1 MMKYSEVNEVKPS
14 TLDGLVGQAGV
25 VEQVRVA
32 LEAARADDR
41 PFDHALMVG
50 PAGVG
55 KTTLAHCVAREM
67 GSALHEVLGQAL
79 ETASDTNFFLLGA
92 KDRDV
97 LLIDEAALTPPD
109 QQHAL
114 LLALDGRKIVL
125 GGGRCGRSPQSIPLA
140 NFTLILATTHEH
152 SIIGPLADR
161 LKLICRF
168 QFYSHREIVE
178 LLRQRCTALGWPVE
192 DGVLPQIA
200 QRSRG
205 VPRLALRLAQ
215 AAWRVARSE
224 GEARITDEYLKR
236 ACLLE
241 GIDHLGLG
249 PVEQEYLRVVGQGTN
264 RLNMIASRLGLP
276 ARTISEV
283 VESFLI
289 RAGLVDK
296 DEGSRRVLTQQGREH
311 LLALGRLEG
320 V

>member
-1 MMKYSEVNEVKPS
+1 MAKHTEVNEVKPA

-32 LEAARADDR
+32 LAAAQADRR
-41 PFDHALMVG
+41 PFDHALLVG
-50 PAGVG
+50 PAGCG
-55 KTTLAHCVAREM
+55 KTTIAHVVSREM
-67 GSALHEVLGQAL
+67 SSKMHEVLGQAL
-79 ETASDTNFFLLGA
+79 ETAADLNFLLLGA

-97 LLIDEAALTPPD
+97 VFIDEAALIPSE

-114 LLALDGRKIVL
+114 LLALDQRKIVL
-125 GGGRCGRSPQSIPLA
+125 GGGRGGRSPQSIPLA
-140 NFTLILATTHEH
+140 RFSLLLATTHEH
-152 SIIGPLADR
+152 SIIAPLVDR
-161 LKLICRF
+161 LKLLLRF
-168 QFYSHREIVE
+168 GFYTEPE
-178 LLRQRCTALGWPVE
+178 LVKVLRQRCLALEWPIE
-192 DGVLPQIA
+192 KDVLPQIA

-224 GEARITDEYLKR
+224 GEARITIDFLRR

-241 GIDHLGLG
+241 GIDRLGLG
-249 PVEQEYLRVVGQGTN
+249 PVEQQYLRVVGEGTN

-296 DEGSRRVLTQQGREH
+296 DEGSRRVLTQRGREH
-311 LLALGRLEG
+311 LLALDRQEG